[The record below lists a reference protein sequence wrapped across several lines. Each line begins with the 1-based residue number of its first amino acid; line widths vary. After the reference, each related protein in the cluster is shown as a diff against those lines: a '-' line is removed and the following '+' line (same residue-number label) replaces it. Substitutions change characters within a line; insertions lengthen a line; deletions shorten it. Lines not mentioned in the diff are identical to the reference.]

1 MDFKPILIDYMVEN
15 DLKFAQDV
23 DWKALTKLP
32 QFRGLNITFY
42 YVSPIILI
50 FSFLGTT
57 STYLQRA
64 HDSAAKKASEK
75 YNLTRDQVPAEV
87 LQKYLRER
95 KYQSKQKNIIERE
108 EQIVEIY
115 EELRGLK

>member
-15 DLKFAQDV
+15 GLKFAQDV
-23 DWKALTKLP
+23 DWKTLTKLP

-57 STYLQRA
+57 SDYLRMA
-64 HDSAAKKASEK
+64 HYIAAVGASKK
-75 YNLTRDQVPAEV
+75 YNLTWDQLTAEV

-95 KYQSKQKNIIERE
+95 KYQSKRNDVIERE
-108 EQIVEIY
+108 EQIVKFY
-115 EELRGLK
+115 EELRD